1 MLNESQTIDRCR
13 FPLAIL
19 VVVLHAYSV
28 SGGYVSIAL
37 SHVLAHIAVP
47 CFFFISGYLFFYRI
61 EHWDFSIYK
70 NKIRKRI
77 KTLLIPYVIWISLF
91 ILWELSK
98 ALLLRNGVY
107 SLPLKGHNT
116 DIISW
121 IRLYWDCI
129 ENNTP
134 IIGWFGISFRDT
146 MPYLFPMWYIRDL
159 IIAVLLTP
167 LIFFLLK
174 PRNTRI
180 VSLLLLGFLFFSF
193 ISNFFVH
200 CVPGLSI
207 ISLFPFCTGA
217 FFSINNVSF
226 IKTFRNIFMFGGAVV
241 AIGLLILEILFD
253 GRFSTTGSYIYPFW
267 LIFGIIAFVTM
278 LSLIPRKNIKI
289 SDMLSRST
297 FFVFAFHPFVLAYC
311 SSFCDLCL
319 HKIFGFGSLIG
330 LVSYVLTPIFC
341 VFICVLVY
349 LLLERFLP
357 SLNKILNG
365 R

>member
-19 VVVLHAYSV
+19 VVVLHAYSA

-61 EHWDFSIYK
+61 EHWDLSIYK
-70 NKIRKRI
+70 KKIRKRI
-77 KTLLIPYVIWISLF
+77 KTLLIPYIIWISLF
-91 ILWELSK
+91 ILWEMSK
-98 ALLLRNGVY
+98 AFILRDGVY

-116 DIISW
+116 DLIYW

-134 IIGWFGISFRDT
+134 IIGWFGVSFRDT
-146 MPYLFPMWYIRDL
+146 MPFLFPMWYIRDL
-159 IIAVLLTP
+159 MIAVLLTP
-167 LIFFLLK
+167 LFFYLLK
-174 PRNTRI
+174 PRNTKI
-180 VSLLLLGFLFFSF
+180 VSLLFLWLLFLSF
-193 ISNFFVH
+193 ISNSFVH
-200 CVPGLSI
+200 CIPGLSI
-207 ISLFPFCTGA
+207 ISLFPFCAGA

-226 IKTFRNIFMFGGAVV
+226 IKTFRNIFMYGGAV
-241 AIGLLILEILFD
+241 AALGLFIVEILFD
-253 GRFSTTGSYIYPFW
+253 GRFSTIGSYVYPFW

-278 LSLIPRKNIKI
+278 LSLIPKRNNKM
-289 SDMLSRST
+289 SERLSRST

-311 SSFCDLCL
+311 SSFCGLCL
-319 HKIFGFGSLIG
+319 RKIFGFGGLIG
-330 LVSYVLTPIFC
+330 LVSYLVTPILC
-341 VFICVLVY
+341 VFICVIVY
-349 LLLERFLP
+349 MLLERFLP
-357 SLNKILNG
+357 FLNKILNG